1 MDRGI
6 AAVPKART
14 ELCTCPGSVGQ
25 EEAASRA
32 LGASSSRLS
41 ERIYRDGNI
50 QAWSPPGPR
59 LMGSPFSIR
68 TPASFQT
75 FLVNLWP
82 RDGVTAL
89 RVPTFQGV

>member
-1 MDRGI
+1 MLLPFPRQ
-6 AAVPKART
+6 
-14 ELCTCPGSVGQ
+14 GQ
-25 EEAASRA
+25 SCAPALAQWGRRRLPSRA